1 MLAKTTLL
9 FSKAREEENKLQ
21 VICSDYIICSLD
33 GALYSAAPVGRLKRN
48 RSTSPL
54 LYSNGVQSELSLQ
67 PDDSSNPEMD
77 AAIGHF
83 RL

>member
-9 FSKAREEENKLQ
+9 FSKAKEEEKKRIN
-21 VICSDYIICSLD
+21 DTFRSLD
-33 GALYSAAPVGRLKRN
+33 GALYSAAPAGRLIRN

-54 LYSNGVQSELSLQ
+54 HYSNVQLELFLQ
-67 PDDSSNPEMD
+67 PDDSNHCEMG
-77 AAIGHF
+77 AVMGHF